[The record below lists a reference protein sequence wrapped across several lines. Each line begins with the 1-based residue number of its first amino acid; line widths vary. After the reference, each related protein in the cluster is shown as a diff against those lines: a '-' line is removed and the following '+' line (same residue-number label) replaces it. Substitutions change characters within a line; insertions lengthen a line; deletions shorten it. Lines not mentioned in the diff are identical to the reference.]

1 MGSFSASFGIPL
13 GQMLSIVI
21 DRPLLEEID
30 LRTKLEIHLHIERE
44 VEVHVTISRKESD
57 KQFFSDVILQ

>member
-1 MGSFSASFGIPL
+1 MGSFSTSFGIPL

-21 DRPLLEEID
+21 DCPLLEEID

-44 VEVHVTISRKESD
+44 AEVTISRKESD
-57 KQFFSDVILQ
+57 KQFYSDVILQ